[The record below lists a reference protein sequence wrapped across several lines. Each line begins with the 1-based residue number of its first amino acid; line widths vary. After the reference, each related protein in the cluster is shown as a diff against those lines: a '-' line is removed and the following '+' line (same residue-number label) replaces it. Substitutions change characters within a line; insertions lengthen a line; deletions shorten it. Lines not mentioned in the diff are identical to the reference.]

1 MTSCPTRPFAGFDLP
16 DTELAVAALRY
27 AEELTEPYVFR
38 HSVRGYL
45 FGRAL
50 ATQRGLRPGADYND
64 ELVFVAGVLHDIGL
78 SDAGNG
84 DQRFEVDGAD
94 LAARFLREH
103 GMPESDVA
111 IVWDA
116 IALHTSDQ
124 IGARKGPEV
133 SLCQTGIAADILGQ
147 GREELPEGFA
157 DSVHAVF
164 PRDDLAYALSDAIV
178 AQALDNPLKA
188 GPLSFPGSLL
198 RRHLPSGT
206 LPDWYDL
213 IAGAGWGDRPARSGE
228 DVARSPRELAG
239 LFVRHLAAGDLDR
252 LAGLYEPGAVFVPE
266 PGRVLTGAEAVH
278 ESLRRYVE
286 NGVRISLTLRRVHE
300 TGDLAL
306 LSSVA
311 AVDAPGRPRVT
322 TVTTEVARR
331 QPDGRWLYVV
341 DDPSFN
347 D

>member
-1 MTSCPTRPFAGFDLP
+1 MISRSTQTYAGFELP
-16 DTELAVAALRY
+16 GSDLAVAALRY

-50 ATQRGLRPGADYND
+50 AARQGLCPDADYND
-64 ELVFVAGVLHDIGL
+64 ELVFVASVLHDIGL
-78 SDAGNG
+78 SEEGNG

-103 GMPESDVA
+103 GVPEGDVA

-124 IGARKGPEV
+124 IAARKGPEV
-133 SLCQTGIAADILGQ
+133 ALCQAGIATDILGQ
-147 GREELPEGFA
+147 GRTELPEGFA
-157 DSVHAVF
+157 DRVHMAF
-164 PRDDLAYALSDAIV
+164 PRDDLAYALTGAIV
-178 AQALDNPLKA
+178 AQAQDNPLKA
-188 GPLSFPGSLL
+188 GPLSFPGGLL
-198 RRHLPSGT
+198 RRHLPPRA

-213 IAGAGWGDRPARSGE
+213 IAGAGWGDRSLEGE
-228 DVARSPRELAG
+228 EDAARSPQELG
-239 LFVRHLAAGDLDR
+239 ELFVRHLAAGDLDR
-252 LAGLYEPGAVFVPE
+252 LAGLYEPGAVFVAE
-266 PGRVLTGAEAVH
+266 PGTAATGAQAVR
-278 ESLRRYVE
+278 ESLRQYVE
-286 NGVRISLTLRRVHE
+286 AGVRIGLELRRVRE

-311 AVDAPGRPRVT
+311 TVDAPGRPQVT